1 MTSSTA
7 PAASNVTPIIRPE
20 GKKSPRILSPKDA
33 AKLYA
38 QHKTDTGWCVD
49 MSGNHPILLNARSDI
64 TGSVQSLRG
73 LFNDWAIAEKIKVK
87 CDSYPVFLSTLH
99 DRVIP
104 EMHKIFGKGMRP
116 CSDRFIYD
124 DNGIKLAN
132 IFNPATTPDAAPLL
146 PAPFDKT
153 VDLFGQQV
161 PEILAEA
168 LTRAFPIEGQ
178 RRFVIQRLAAI
189 VQFPMRK
196 VTHGLFLVGE
206 GGTGKSTVLD
216 LVETALCR
224 RHVDRT
230 PTYTMAQDQF
240 SEVFVNNRVVA
251 FEDKAIGSGGET
263 YVYTNLKQVV
273 DYDRRRVSIKHGQRS
288 VMREVHCSVVITT
301 NNPGLLPFDSN
312 ERRWYAPQF
321 IKHHVSEEESGVFFG
336 PMRDFLA
343 LPEAPAFLYHWLANV
358 DMTGFDF
365 GRCPRTPYMQELI
378 DQGGSMLD
386 KHLDDFFQDRDIC
399 HPKQLSQYLTGRKQ
413 AYRADELKASL
424 TLRGMEYKRMDLSL
438 PGEDQRYSVWRIRPP
453 AGRQFR
459 RVSNEERAELNLY
472 ESGKL

>member
-1 MTSSTA
+1 MTATPANNVLPLIKPDTKSA
-7 PAASNVTPIIRPE
+7 PRL
-20 GKKSPRILSPKDA
+20 LSPKDA

-38 QHKTDTGWCVD
+38 QHKTNTGWCVD
-49 MSGNHPILLNARSDI
+49 MSGNYPILLNAWSDI
-64 TGSVQSLRG
+64 TGSIHSLRG
-73 LFNDWAIAEKIKVK
+73 LFQDWAFAEKIRVN
-87 CDSYPVFLSTLH
+87 CDSYPAFLATLH

-132 IFNPATTPDAAPLL
+132 IFNPAIIPDAAPPL
-146 PAPFDKT
+146 PAPFDKM

-168 LTRAFPIEGQ
+168 LKRAFPIKDQ

-216 LVETALCR
+216 ILERALCR

-230 PTYTMAQDQF
+230 PTYTDAQDKF

-251 FEDKAIGSGGET
+251 FEDKAIGTGGET
-263 YVYTNLKQVV
+263 YVYTNLKQVI

-386 KHLDDFFQDRDIC
+386 ANLDGFTGDRDIF
-399 HPKQLSQYLTGRKQ
+399 HPKELSTYLSGRKQ
-413 AYRADELKASL
+413 QYKNNELKAAL
-424 TLRGMEYKRMDLSL
+424 GILEYEYVRLKFNL
-438 PGEDQRYSVWRIRPP
+438 PDKPDERFYVWRRKPP
-453 AGRQFR
+453 VGKQFR
-459 RVSNEERAELNLY
+459 KLTNEEKAALIQLEA
-472 ESGKL
+472 SGQ